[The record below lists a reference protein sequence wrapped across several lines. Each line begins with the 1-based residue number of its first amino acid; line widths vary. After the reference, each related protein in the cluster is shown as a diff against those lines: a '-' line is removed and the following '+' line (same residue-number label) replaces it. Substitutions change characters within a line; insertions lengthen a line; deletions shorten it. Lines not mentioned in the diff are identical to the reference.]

1 MLRLIVTLLTSLTIA
16 LISTPEVIKVIT
28 KNNVF
33 DLPGGRK
40 VHTELIPS
48 MGGVG
53 IFIAFLLSCCI
64 WIPMSSAIELRF
76 LFFGII
82 LIFFMGVRDDMLAM
96 SPRNKLIIQ
105 LIAATVVVGF
115 GDVQIKSFY
124 SLYEN
129 LNFPEWFSFAT
140 TVFVIIA
147 LTNAFN
153 LIDGINGLA
162 GAIALII
169 TASLG
174 AWFFLVGNHSYAIMM
189 VAMLGGVLGFLYYN
203 WGRATIFM
211 GDTGSMI
218 LGFFL
223 SCSLVL
229 FINTDYALPV
239 EHTYKLP
246 DAVSMAVALFIYPI
260 IDTLRVFTIRILN
273 GRSPFSPDRKH
284 IHHIFIRTGFSHAAT
299 STIIASISTLFL
311 IVCYFA
317 NFYIQDLLL
326 LACILTALYMIP
338 LLLKWRV
345 YYYKNNKEEIT
356 KKVQRKKAKE
366 SAKFKVERNVG

>member
-64 WIPMSSAIELRF
+64 WIPINSAIELRF

-115 GDVQIKSFY
+115 GDIQIRSFY

-129 LNFPEWFSFAT
+129 INFPEWFSFAT
-140 TVFVIIA
+140 TVFIIIA

-162 GAIALII
+162 GAIAVII
-169 TASLG
+169 TAALST
-174 AWFFLVGNHSYAIMM
+174 WFFLIGNHSYAIMM

-239 EHTYKLP
+239 DHAYKLP
-246 DAVSMAVALFIYPI
+246 DAVSMAIALFIYPI

-284 IHHIFIRTGFSHAAT
+284 IHHIFIRTGFTHAAT
-299 STIIASISTLFL
+299 STIIASMSFLFL
-311 IVCYFA
+311 AVCYFA
-317 NFYIQDLLL
+317 NFYIHDLLL
-326 LACILTALYMIP
+326 LACILTALYVIP

-345 YYYKNNKEEIT
+345 YYYKNNKDEIA
-356 KKVQRKKAKE
+356 KKVLKQKAKE